1 MSKSQAVTS
10 VWPSLTQTLIQDCA
24 KSPMDV
30 RPMAAQCSVPTPQMI
45 SCHSNQCRVSPPH
58 TLRVTSSFLGG
69 QRLKMSP

>member
-30 RPMAAQCSVPTPQMI
+30 RPMVAQCGVPTP
-45 SCHSNQCRVSPPH
+45 
-58 TLRVTSSFLGG
+58 
-69 QRLKMSP
+69 